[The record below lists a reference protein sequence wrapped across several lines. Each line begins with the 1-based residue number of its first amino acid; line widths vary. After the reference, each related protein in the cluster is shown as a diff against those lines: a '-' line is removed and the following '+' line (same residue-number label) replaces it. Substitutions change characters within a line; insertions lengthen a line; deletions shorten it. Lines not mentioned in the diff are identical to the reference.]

1 MTSHKEF
8 KCMDCKKNTWD
19 EYYMLYSRVWKKANP
34 EIKDKLC
41 IVCVE
46 KRLRRNLTSKG
57 FTKAMINT
65 EKTKRTIKL
74 QNRING

>member
-34 EIKDKLC
+34 EIKGKLC
-41 IVCVE
+41 ISCVE
-46 KRLRRNLTSKG
+46 KRLHRNLTSKD
-57 FTKAMINT
+57 FTKALVNT
-65 EKTKRTIKL
+65 EKTKSTIRL